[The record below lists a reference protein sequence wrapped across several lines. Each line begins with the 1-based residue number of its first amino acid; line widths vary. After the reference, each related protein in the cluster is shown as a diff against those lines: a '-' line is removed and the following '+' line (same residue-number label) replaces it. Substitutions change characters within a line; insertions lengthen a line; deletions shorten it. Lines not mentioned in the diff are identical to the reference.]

1 MGYIYYYLDVGM
13 IPLDPVT
20 ALEGLEK
27 AISLVKKAQKV
38 ANDLGGLGVMVGR
51 LFDAKSQAT
60 KAMINAKRDGSK
72 SNFAIAMQIENALM
86 NTARIEAE
94 LQLLYMQTGH
104 IDVWNKIKAKAA
116 EMDRDD
122 AIAARKAK
130 EEEQR
135 KKEAEQEQM
144 AWAIGI
150 VVIVMFM
157 GGIAWGI
164 SEITD
169 LCAKTRCGR

>member
-1 MGYIYYYLDVGM
+1 MGVFYDYLDVGM

-20 ALEGLEK
+20 ALAGLES
-27 AISLVKKAQKV
+27 AISLVKKASKV

-60 KAMINAKRDGSK
+60 KAMIHAKRDGSK

-86 NTARIEAE
+86 NTARIESE

-135 KKEAEQEQM
+135 RKEKEQEMM

-150 VVIVMFM
+150 VVIVMFI
-157 GGIAWGI
+157 GAIGWVI